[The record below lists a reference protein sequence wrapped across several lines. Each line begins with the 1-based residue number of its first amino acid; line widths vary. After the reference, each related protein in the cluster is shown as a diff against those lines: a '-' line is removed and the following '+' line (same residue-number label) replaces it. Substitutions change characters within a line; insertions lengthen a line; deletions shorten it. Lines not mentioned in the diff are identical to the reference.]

1 MREFEKEVRVVVMYL
16 YLLNRITTADGLPDG
31 SGKPGEALWAGIVP
45 DLKRTA
51 GTKDDYNTAADSPL
65 LIILQDYPDSLPVLE
80 INRGRERRN
89 LLLYNLLLR

>member
-1 MREFEKEVRVVVMYL
+1 MSEFEKEMIVVVINL

-51 GTKDDYNTAADSPL
+51 GTKDD
-65 LIILQDYPDSLPVLE
+65 
-80 INRGRERRN
+80 
-89 LLLYNLLLR
+89 